1 MTDLPEV
8 TSTLHAS
15 RNPRSMVS
23 QDLRPLT
30 ALLPIPS
37 RPNMPFRTCRP
48 NSLAEPGFI
57 AAVVTWVAVLAM
69 VWFNQS
75 DSGILLTGN
84 AARLLSLGMALLFL
98 VLMVLGT
105 VAQDVLPMPAQ
116 LVNVALKAVC
126 AFMITAAT
134 PSSAG
139 PILLIIVMSEVSARL
154 PMRQVWPVFLF
165 ANLIL
170 LFLLSRVWG
179 WVGAWIGTFSY
190 GGFQLFAIIVMQYAV
205 RAERTSAE
213 LKEVNA
219 HLLATRS
226 LLAESARDQERLRI
240 ARELHDV
247 AGHKLTA
254 LKLQLTALS
263 RRPAL
268 ANDESTQLA
277 AQLADELLGDLR
289 QVVKQMR
296 EQDGMNLRSAIE
308 QLAAPFPKPKVIL
321 DIDDAARV
329 DSVVKADAIVRA
341 VQEALTNAARHGH
354 AEHLWIRLTREEDR
368 IAIELRDDGRGAGT
382 PVPGSGLL
390 GMQERFHEVGGDV
403 ALSAEPGRGFRIRAW
418 VPAL

>member
-1 MTDLPEV
+1 MNAPFSNIRSDPHLP
-8 TSTLHAS
+8 THTIMA
-15 RNPRSMVS
+15 PRY
-23 QDLRPLT
+23 
-30 ALLPIPS
+30 
-37 RPNMPFRTCRP
+37 CRP
-48 NSLAEPGFI
+48 TSLAEPGFI
-57 AAVVTWVAVLAM
+57 AALVTWTAVIAM

-75 DSGILLTGN
+75 DSGILLSGN
-84 AARLLSLGMALLFL
+84 AARMLSLGMALLFMIL
-98 VLMVLGT
+98 VVLT
-105 VAQDVLPMPAQ
+105 TIVVDVWPSPVQ
-116 LVNVALKAVC
+116 LAMVALKGVC
-126 AFMITAAT
+126 AFVITAAT

-139 PILLIIVMSEVSARL
+139 PILLIIVMSEIAARL
-154 PMRQVWPVFLF
+154 PMRQVWPVYFF
-165 ANLIL
+165 TNLL
-170 LFLLSRVWG
+170 LLLLLSRVWG

-205 RAERTSAE
+205 RAEQTSAE

-268 ANDESTQLA
+268 AEDESTQLA

-296 EQDGMNLRSAIE
+296 EQDGMNLRAAIE

-321 DIDDAARV
+321 ELDDAARV

-341 VQEALTNAARHGH
+341 VQEALTNAARHGQ
-354 AEHLWIRLTREEDR
+354 AEHLWIRLKREQDR
-368 IAIELRDDGRGAGT
+368 IEIELCDDGRGAGT

-403 ALSAEPGRGFRIRAW
+403 ALSAEPGRGFRILAW